1 MLGKF
6 TLFFL
11 LAVSLTCFGQV
22 TTIGGYA
29 TTSGPAIVTTPISAA
44 DAPLVSTPDI
54 ALPGSGP
61 AVGVPLSN
69 TNTNDS
75 RTATGP
81 SIANPNAITPVV
93 TESNAN
99 ATANEAAGVAGEPAD
114 ANAQP
119 FEFGIQ
125 KFGWEPASAF
135 SNPVTSLGEIARK
148 YRSQHH
154 EAIRTFTNDSIARL
168 SAVAFQAGPLSAAKQ
183 NQVASNTPESG
194 ATNEVL
200 TSIVLPQSAPIDT
213 LIAENRPPDLPQS
226 DQGTEGTQASEPTPQ
241 VSVTAAQQRHAVD
254 NRTVGDQSTTTRNT
268 AETPGSTSN
277 ANASD
282 NARPPQTRSSLPLF
296 LLVGGLGIAGRALF
310 LLLR

>member
-6 TLFFL
+6 AFFFL

-29 TTSGPAIVTTPISAA
+29 TTSGPAILTTPISAA

-99 ATANEAAGVAGEPAD
+99 ATANEAAGVTGEPAT
-114 ANAQP
+114 ANSADQP

-125 KFGWEPASAF
+125 QFGWEPASAF

-148 YRSQHH
+148 YRSQRHQ
-154 EAIRTFTNDSIARL
+154 AVRTFTNDSIARL

-183 NQVASNTPESG
+183 DQVASSTPESG
-194 ATNEVL
+194 TANEVL

-213 LIAENRPPDLPQS
+213 LVAENRPPDLPQN
-226 DQGTEGTQASEPTPQ
+226 DQDTEGPQGSEPRAQ
-241 VSVTAAQQRHAVD
+241 VSVTAAQQRHPVD
-254 NRTVGDQSTTTRNT
+254 DHSGTAPNT
-268 AETPGSTSN
+268 AETPGSSSN
-277 ANASD
+277 ATGSD
-282 NARPPQTRSSLPLF
+282 NGRPPQTRSSLPLF
-296 LLVGGLGIAGRALF
+296 LLVGGLGIAGRVLF